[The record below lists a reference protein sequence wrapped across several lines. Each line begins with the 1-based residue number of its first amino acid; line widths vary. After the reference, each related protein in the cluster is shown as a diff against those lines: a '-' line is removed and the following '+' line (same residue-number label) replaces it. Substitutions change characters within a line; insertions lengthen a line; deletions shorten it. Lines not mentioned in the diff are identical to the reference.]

1 MKKMDASDNTFDK
14 QKSEW
19 QNKICHLESALD
31 KMRDSYHGVKARRRH
46 QATAEELKRSKLEDE
61 IHELNEWILE
71 LDSAREAAEAETHK
85 AKKDAHQVKKKY
97 IRAKDDA
104 YSRLIKLRN
113 ETLARRA
120 KEDELTRLS
129 KALGRSETD
138 LGILR
143 HILDTPQESK
153 RIMKKEWDDK
163 DHDGRRTR
171 RGGSRRWPTW
181 VVLMI
186 CELLI
191 NGTRPS
197 AVPSCIHTVY
207 ETLYLEAP
215 DELPSINFVRE
226 CRVLVEV
233 MGETITAIKLAN
245 ASQWSQLWTDSTT
258 RRQIPFTALIIGVL
272 AESGDVDPVVVSS
285 CIFMEDET
293 SEMQADGIVKKVNT
307 RLQYFPLIIC

>member
-1 MKKMDASDNTFDK
+1 MKKMDAADNTFDK

-85 AKKDAHQVKKKY
+85 AKKDAHQIKKKY

-120 KEDELTRLS
+120 KEDELMRLS

-143 HILDTPQESK
+143 HILDTPQES
-153 RIMKKEWDDK
+153 
-163 DHDGRRTR
+163 GRRMR

-197 AVPSCIHTVY
+197 AVPSSIHTVY

-293 SEMQADGIVKKVNT
+293 SKMQADGIVKKVNT

>member
-1 MKKMDASDNTFDK
+1 MKKMDAADDTFDK

-19 QNKICHLESALD
+19 QNKICELESALN
-31 KMRDSYHGVKARRRH
+31 KTRDSYHAVKARRRH
-46 QATAEELKRSKLEDE
+46 QATAEELKRNKLKDE

-71 LDSAREAAEAETHK
+71 LDNAREAAEAETRK
-85 AKKDAHQVKKKY
+85 ANKETRQVNKKY

-104 YSRLIKLRN
+104 YSRLVKLRN

-120 KEDELTRLS
+120 KEDELTHVT
-129 KALGRSETD
+129 KALSRSETD
-138 LGILR
+138 LGIMR
-143 HILDTPQESK
+143 HILGTPQETK
-153 RIMKKEWDDK
+153 RVMKKEWDDK
-163 DHDGRRTR
+163 DNDGHQTR

-197 AVPSCIHTVY
+197 AVLSCIHTVY
-207 ETLYLEAP
+207 KMLYLEAP
-215 DELPSINFVRE
+215 KELPCINFMRE

-245 ASQWSQLWTDSTT
+245 ATQWSQLWTDSTT

-272 AESGDVDPVVVSS
+272 AESGNVDPVVVSL

-307 RLQYFPLIIC
+307 RLHYV

>member
-1 MKKMDASDNTFDK
+1 M
-14 QKSEW
+14 
-19 QNKICHLESALD
+19 
-31 KMRDSYHGVKARRRH
+31 
-46 QATAEELKRSKLEDE
+46 
-61 IHELNEWILE
+61 
-71 LDSAREAAEAETHK
+71 
-85 AKKDAHQVKKKY
+85 
-97 IRAKDDA
+97 
-104 YSRLIKLRN
+104 RN

-120 KEDELTRLS
+120 KEDELTHVT
-129 KALGRSETD
+129 KALSRSETD
-138 LGILR
+138 LGIMR
-143 HILDTPQESK
+143 HILGTPQETK
-153 RIMKKEWDDK
+153 RVMKKKWDDK
-163 DHDGRRTR
+163 DNDGHRTR

-197 AVPSCIHTVY
+197 AVPSSIHTVY

-245 ASQWSQLWTDSTT
+245 ASQWSQLWTDS
-258 RRQIPFTALIIGVL
+258 PFTALIIGVL

-285 CIFMEDET
+285 CIFIRDFRDA
-293 SEMQADGIVKKVNT
+293 SGWHSKKGEHAPAVFSTNH
-307 RLQYFPLIIC
+307 LLSCVYLSVIFASCEG